1 MKDTETSTPLKVEV
15 KWHLK
20 PRDPHPT
27 KYLLKLRMPSSIM
40 TFETVSYFSYT
51 TFRWEVKTQFPV
63 KGYKK
68 TKQFRRSSEPH
79 ASIKM

>member
-1 MKDTETSTPLKVEV
+1 MKNTETSTPLKVEV

-27 KYLLKLRMPSSIM
+27 NDLLKLRMPSPA
-40 TFETVSYFSYT
+40 FETVSYFSYT
-51 TFRWEVKTQFPV
+51 TFRWEVKTQFAV

-68 TKQFRRSSEPH
+68 TKLV
-79 ASIKM
+79 AV